1 MKKIAFS
8 SIIILFTY
16 LVIELFSYAAYRIKF
31 GTYQVHDLQLSK
43 LEAAHSSDK
52 SAVFV
57 PASAEQRGIVR
68 KPILHPYFG
77 FSLDAKREIDD
88 CKLDDPAKCYER
100 IKVDTDYP
108 LAKRSAKTAVIGI
121 LGGSFADGTARGG
134 GRGYFKQVMQRLPM
148 FKDKE
153 VVIYNMARGA
163 YKQPQQLMQLSYF
176 LSMGAEFDVIINLD
190 GFNEMTATYY
200 GWRDADLHPAF
211 PKSWNHRVSS
221 SLSREHLEAYSKK
234 FSLLKSRS
242 HLADFASDF
251 PARWSPMVNF
261 AWRILDPGYVRRVAT
276 ADEQINAL
284 SSTDNKHRD
293 FAYEALG
300 PDHNL
305 SDSQQVA
312 ELAADIWINS
322 SLAMRNLAEGHGA
335 RYFHFLQ
342 PNQYID
348 GAKQINQEER
358 KVAILEQ
365 GGYGNVYR
373 QNFATLLPRIKKLE
387 DTEVHFHDLTYLFKD
402 TPDTLY
408 VDNCCHLNPKGYDM
422 VVRALAKKITDD
434 YYDLESR

>member
-1 MKKIAFS
+1 MKKIAFT
-8 SIIILFTY
+8 SILILFTY

-31 GTYQVHDLQLSK
+31 GTYQVHDLQQSK
-43 LEAAHSSDK
+43 IEAANSRDK
-52 SAVFV
+52 STVFV
-57 PASAEQRGIVR
+57 PANAPQNGIVR

-77 FSLDAKREIDD
+77 FSLDAKREIPNCEQEDKTL
-88 CKLDDPAKCYER
+88 CFER

-108 LAKRSAKTAVIGI
+108 LAKRSDKKAVIGI

-134 GRGYFKQVMQRLPM
+134 GRGYFKQVMERLPM
-148 FKDKE
+148 FEGKE

-176 LSMGAEFDVIINLD
+176 LSMGAEFDVVINLD

-211 PKSWNHRVSS
+211 PKSWNHRVNST
-221 SLSREHLEAYSKK
+221 LSREHLEAYSKK
-234 FSLLKSRS
+234 FTLLESRS
-242 HLADFASDF
+242 SLAEFASGF
-251 PARWSPMVNF
+251 PTRWSPMVNF
-261 AWRILDPGYVRRVAT
+261 AWRILDPGYVRRVANV
-276 ADEQINAL
+276 DEQINKL
-284 SSTDNKHRD
+284 SSIDKNNRD
-293 FAYEALG
+293 FAYEELG

-305 SDSQQVA
+305 DDWQQVA
-312 ELAADIWINS
+312 DLSADIWMNS
-322 SLAMRNLAEGHGA
+322 SLAMRDLAEGHGA

-348 GAKQINQEER
+348 GAKLLNDEER
-358 KVAILEQ
+358 KVAILEK

-373 QNFATLLPRIKKLE
+373 QGFPTLLPRVKKLQ
-387 DTEVHFHDLTYLFKD
+387 DAGVHFHDMTFLFKD

-422 VVRALAKKITDD
+422 VVRALAKTITDD
-434 YYDLESR
+434 FYDL